1 MSRICTYFVNFIL
14 YLEENTSNCEAL
26 REKVTELETNSI
38 ELNNQLKKLNEKK
51 RKMDIQ

>member
-1 MSRICTYFVNFIL
+1 MDQLLIASVKAAV
-14 YLEENTSNCEAL
+14 EENTSNCEAL